1 LTACVC
7 RTASHATSRGVA
19 SAARAMTPP
28 TGESSSLSSSSNE
41 WREFRELVRRA
52 NESHQPYF
60 NATCKVSLL
69 ERYLNAIRV
78 ALKASE
84 RETAAAQVATADTQA
99 RIMGKGASSSCYLI
113 RCLSF
118 LIFLSSCHQRWKSS
132 WWPTSARRR
141 RLTSRRFS

>member
-1 LTACVC
+1 
-7 RTASHATSRGVA
+7 
-19 SAARAMTPP
+19 MTPP
-28 TGESSSLSSSSNE
+28 TWESSSLSSSSDE
-41 WREFRELVRRA
+41 RREFHKLVRRA

-60 NATCKVSLL
+60 DATYKVSLL
-69 ERYLNAIRV
+69 ERYLNAVRV

-99 RIMGKGASSSCYLI
+99 HIMGKGSSSSCYLV

-132 WWPTSARRR
+132 WWPTSVRRR